1 MSTQRVTDRPK
12 LLADPEAC
20 AAQTK
25 QLREPHIAPLTVF
38 VEALRAQV
46 GPDLRIPNFDPW
58 DGGID
63 ADILYLLE
71 APGPKAVLS
80 GFISRN
86 NPDETAKNFFELNA
100 EAKVPRKRPVRWNI
114 VPWYIGDGKHVRSAN
129 RADLRAGIRE
139 LPRLFSL
146 LPRLR
151 AVVLVGRKAEQ
162 ARSEVRDLIPKVTIF
177 DCPHPSP
184 QFVNIDPANRR
195 RILNVLRDIASL
207 TVSTA
212 NAQGMSLMPPAS
224 RARVELRGNRQ
235 ALPRIL
241 LGL

>member
-1 MSTQRVTDRPK
+1 MSTQRFTDRPK
-12 LLADPEAC
+12 LFADPAAC

-25 QLREPHIAPLTVF
+25 QLREQHIAPLTVF

-46 GPDLRIPNFDPW
+46 GPRFKHSQFRSMGW
-58 DGGID
+58 RYRCRYS
-63 ADILYLLE
+63 ILTRSYR
-71 APGPKAVLS
+71 PKAVLS

-100 EAKVPRKRPVRWNI
+100 EAKVPRKRTVTWNI

-151 AVVLVGRKAEQ
+151 
-162 ARSEVRDLIPKVTIF
+162 
-177 DCPHPSP
+177 
-184 QFVNIDPANRR
+184 
-195 RILNVLRDIASL
+195 
-207 TVSTA
+207 
-212 NAQGMSLMPPAS
+212 S
-224 RARVELRGNRQ
+224 RACWTQGRASAR
-235 ALPRIL
+235 
-241 LGL
+241 

>member
-12 LLADPEAC
+12 LLADPAAC

-46 GPDLRIPNFDPW
+46 GPDLSIPNFDPW

-63 ADILYLLE
+63 AEILYLLE

-100 EAKVPRKRPVRWNI
+100 EAKVPRKRTVTWNI

-146 LPRLR
+146 PRGSAQSCLLDARPSKR
-151 AVVLVGRKAEQ
+151 AV
-162 ARSEVRDLIPKVTIF
+162 RSE
-177 DCPHPSP
+177 
-184 QFVNIDPANRR
+184 
-195 RILNVLRDIASL
+195 ILFPRSRSL
-207 TVSTA
+207 TVLT
-212 NAQGMSLMPPAS
+212 
-224 RARVELRGNRQ
+224 RACNL
-235 ALPRIL
+235 
-241 LGL
+241 